1 MVINNDSMDISVH
14 QTTQPIHDFAVYSLC
29 PTITP
34 VLDIFRANNN
44 SFNLYFDPPTNT
56 MNDNRMYMS
65 SAILRLFKVDRSVG
79 GGSNGNEDLTGTNST
94 ECRWN
99 SAHADDLIRVT
110 VSAYTMKKRKC
121 KWIPEIALKKPIILT
136 PRSLQLLPFRP

>member
-79 GGSNGNEDLTGTNST
+79 PNGNEDLTGTNST

-121 KWIPEIALKKPIILT
+121 ECPRNCFKKKTLMLT
-136 PRSLQLLPFRP
+136 PRSLCNS